1 MGLFGKK
8 SEPPPPQ
15 PKPAKAPD
23 MFETIFNMKF
33 TAKQLGKLAKKSEKS
48 IKDEKLK
55 CKLAIEK
62 GNVESAKV
70 HAENAVRNEKQA
82 VSYLRLQSR
91 IEAVASKLEAHS
103 QMVQVTSSMGAVTES
118 LNAVLGTTDITKIT
132 EVMDTFEKQFE
143 DLDLQAAY
151 MDDAIGDSV
160 AGATPQSEVNKLM
173 QQVAEEHNLEVKSEF
188 LGGAVPLTSQAA
200 ASQAKPVED
209 PLEERMRALQKDF

>member
-1 MGLFGKK
+1 
-8 SEPPPPQ
+8 
-15 PKPAKAPD
+15 
-23 MFETIFNMKF
+23 
-33 TAKQLGKLAKKSEKS
+33 
-48 IKDEKLK
+48 
-55 CKLAIEK
+55 
-62 GNVESAKV
+62 
-70 HAENAVRNEKQA
+70 
-82 VSYLRLQSR
+82 
-91 IEAVASKLEAHS
+91 
-103 QMVQVTSSMGAVTES
+103 MVQVTSSMGAVTES